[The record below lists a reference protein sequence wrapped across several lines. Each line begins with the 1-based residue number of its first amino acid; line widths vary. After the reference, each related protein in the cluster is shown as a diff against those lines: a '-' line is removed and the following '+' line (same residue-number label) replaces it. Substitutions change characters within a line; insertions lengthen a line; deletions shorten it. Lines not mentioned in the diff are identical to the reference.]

1 MSQAIASK
9 KLLWMVVTLLLAVVL
24 AGAVWRW
31 VFGQSAVQS
40 TNDAFVT
47 ADFTL
52 IAPKVSGF
60 IDAVLVEDNQPVKAG
75 QVLARIDAKDYE
87 ADLAAAD
94 AAIASAHANAE
105 NVDAARV
112 RQQALIVQARAV
124 VEADVSQVE
133 FAQHELLR
141 YQNLAGQGA
150 GTLQNFQQAKSRLQT
165 AKALEAEH
173 RAAINAAVKQLD
185 VLGAQHN
192 AALAEVLHAQA
203 MQQRARLSLSY
214 TTLVAPFDG
223 TVGRRSV
230 RVGAYVKPGDD
241 LMAVVP
247 VAQAYIVAN
256 FQESQLTYVLPGQ
269 SARVAVDTFPGH
281 VFKGHVQSIAPATG
295 VTFAAVAPDN
305 ATGNFTKV
313 VQRIPVKIVLD
324 DQQPMTARLRV
335 GMSVEARIDTY
346 IDNHMDNHMD
356 NHIDNHI
363 DSHTENRTATA
374 EVTQR

>member
-9 KLLWMVVTLLLAVVL
+9 KLLWMVVTVLLAVVL
-24 AGAVWRW
+24 AGAVWRF

-52 IAPKVSGF
+52 VAPKVSGF
-60 IDAVLVEDNQPVKAG
+60 IGEVLVEDNQQVKAG

-87 ADLAAAD
+87 ADLAAAN
-94 AAIASAHANAE
+94 AAIATAHANAQ
-105 NVDAARV
+105 NADAARV
-112 RQQALIVQARAV
+112 RQQALIEQAKAV
-124 VEADVSQVE
+124 VDGDVSLVE

-150 GTLQNFQQAKSRLQT
+150 GTLQNFQQARSRLQT
-165 AKALEAEH
+165 AEALKAEH
-173 RAAINAAVKQLD
+173 RAAVNAATRQLD
-185 VLGAQHN
+185 VLEAQHS
-192 AALAEVLHAQA
+192 AALAEVLHAEA
-203 MQQRARLSLSY
+203 MQKRASLSLSY

-230 RVGAYVKPGDD
+230 RVGAYVKPGDN

-247 VAQAYIVAN
+247 IAQAYIVAN
-256 FQESQLTYVLPGQ
+256 FQESQLTDVLPGQ
-269 SARVAVDTFPGH
+269 TASVAVDTFPGH

-335 GMSVEARIDTY
+335 GMSVEAQIDT
-346 IDNHMDNHMD
+346 
-356 NHIDNHI
+356 
-363 DSHTENRTATA
+363 HTTNP

>member
-1 MSQAIASK
+1 MSQTIASK
-9 KLLWMVVTLLLAVVL
+9 KPLWIAVTLLLAIVL
-24 AGAVWRW
+24 AGAVWRF

-40 TNDAFVT
+40 TNDAFVN

-52 IAPKVSGF
+52 VAPKVSGF
-60 IDAVLVEDNQPVKAG
+60 IGEVLVEDNQQVKAG

-94 AAIASAHANAE
+94 AAIATAHANVE
-105 NVDAARV
+105 NADAARL
-112 RQQALIVQARAV
+112 RQQALIIQAKAV
-124 VEADVSQVE
+124 VDGDLSQVE

-173 RAAINAAVKQLD
+173 RAAINAAAKQLD
-185 VLGAQHN
+185 ILGAQHS
-192 AALAEVLHAQA
+192 AALAEVLHAEA
-203 MQQRARLSLSY
+203 MQQRAHLSLSY

-230 RVGAYVKPGDD
+230 RVGAYVKPGDN

-256 FQESQLTYVLPGQ
+256 FQENQLTYVLPGQ
-269 SARVAVDTFPGH
+269 TASVYVDTFPGH

-313 VQRIPVKIVLD
+313 LQRIPVKIVLD

-335 GMSVEARIDTY
+335 GMSVEARIDT
-346 IDNHMDNHMD
+346 
-356 NHIDNHI
+356 
-363 DSHTENRTATA
+363 HTANAG
-374 EVTQR
+374 VTQR